1 MNLCSCDFAN
11 LIRFY
16 IPEIEV
22 LVKKMIYGKV
32 PMMIFT
38 LASGYLL
45 AVYLL
50 LALAKRTG
58 KKTTP
63 ASVSLA
69 SQKKHK
75 QEVIVTPK
83 VTEATSL
90 H

>member
-1 MNLCSCDFAN
+1 
-11 LIRFY
+11 
-16 IPEIEV
+16 
-22 LVKKMIYGKV
+22 MIYGEM
-32 PMMIFT
+32 PMMVFI

-58 KKTTP
+58 KKTGP
-63 ASVSLA
+63 GRVELQA
-69 SQKKHK
+69 KGKHE
-75 QEVIVTPK
+75 QEISVTPK